1 MIIQMKN
8 DSNFEKGSSG
18 YSANDDVDYL
28 KWISENAKRPK
39 ESSTTKKTSGIYPT
53 KQIIL

>member
-1 MIIQMKN
+1 MKN

-39 ESSTTKKTSGIYPT
+39 ESSTTKKPSGIYPT